1 MFFGREELPHDD
13 SALEPL
19 LAREAGLRG
28 ADLAIVMEPTANALQ
43 AGCLGN
49 VNATWTFHGRSGH
62 SARPWLADNAINR
75 AAEGITQ
82 LARVAPIEHDIGG
95 LGFTEVVSVTQIQ
108 GGIARNVI
116 PDRAEAFV
124 NYRYPPGMSA
134 AHAVAKL
141 HALCDPYGELS
152 IDGNAPSG
160 PVPQGNPL
168 IDGLRSAGSLDLGP
182 KQAWTPV
189 AEFGGAG
196 VDAINFGPGDP
207 PQAHTRSE
215 HVSLDAL
222 AHCRRILDAFIR
234 GTTL

>member
-1 MFFGREELPHDD
+1 M
-13 SALEPL
+13 
-19 LAREAGLRG
+19 
-28 ADLAIVMEPTANALQ
+28 
-43 AGCLGN
+43 
-49 VNATWTFHGRSGH
+49 
-62 SARPWLADNAINR
+62 
-75 AAEGITQ
+75 
-82 LARVAPIEHDIGG
+82 
-95 LGFTEVVSVTQIQ
+95 TQIQ

-134 AHAVAKL
+134 ARAVAKL

-160 PVPQGNPL
+160 PVPQENPL
-168 IDGLRSAGSLDLGP
+168 IDGLRSAGALDLGP

-207 PQAHTRSE
+207 PQAHTRTE
-215 HVSLDAL
+215 HVSLAAL
-222 AHCRRILDAFIR
+222 AHCRRVLDAFIR